1 MISGVY
7 QIAGKNIRITSN
19 YEDIHRRGRPFR
31 TEEEPDWEV
40 VIKEED
46 YRIERDRLAS
56 QNWPWAYK
64 VTDERIEGV
73 SALRKVSRLLLE
85 EDTLMIHGSS
95 VAVDGKAYL
104 FSATSGTGKSTHARL
119 WRETFGDRAM
129 MINDDRPLLKISG
142 EQILVYGS
150 PFNGKHELSSNCCA
164 PLQGIA
170 KLERGEKNSIHR
182 ITPSEAWSKMVQHAF
197 RPVDPEGTYKAMT
210 LLEQILKRTP
220 VWLLACNMNPEAA
233 QLAYETMSKEDSV

>member
-1 MISGVY
+1 MASGTY
-7 QIAGKNIRITSN
+7 QIAGKNIRIISN
-19 YEDIHRRGRPFR
+19 YEDIHRRGKAFH
-31 TEEEPDWEV
+31 TEDTPDWE
-40 VIKEED
+40 IMITEED
-46 YRIERDRLAS
+46 YRHERERLAS

-64 VTDERIEGV
+64 VSDERIEGV
-73 SALRKVSRLLLE
+73 SALRKVSRILLE

-104 FSATSGTGKSTHARL
+104 FSAASGTGKSTHARL
-119 WRETFGDRAM
+119 WRETFGERAV
-129 MINDDRPLLKISG
+129 MINDDRPLLKITE

-150 PFNGKHELSSNCCA
+150 PFNGKHELSTNCCV

-170 KLERGEKNSIHR
+170 KLERGEENSIR
-182 ITPSEAWSKMVQHAF
+182 RMSSSEAWSKMVQHAF

-210 LLEQILKRTP
+210 LLEEILKRTP

-233 QLAYETMSKEDSV
+233 ELAYETMSRQSSR